1 MATRA
6 VDSCEIIVNDEA
18 IGHDDAIGQSGH
30 KYENVELKPVNVPS
44 PMASITTARWA
55 PIRPKRASKSPVKI
69 IYSIN
74 HLFQKK
80 NYRICPPTISW
91 QFSLIVGSQLVM
103 LMLWVFYLAY
113 QEKVL

>member
-1 MATRA
+1 MATQA

-18 IGHDDAIGQSGH
+18 IGHDDTIGQGGH

-44 PMASITTARWA
+44 PMASTIGA
-55 PIRPKRASKSPVKI
+55 PLGPKRASKSPVKI

-74 HLFQKK
+74 NLFQKK
-80 NYRICPPTISW
+80 NYQICPPTISW

-113 QEKVL
+113 QEKAL